1 MLLILSIGM
10 QFVYSASV
18 GLLPIYMQDI
28 VRPDWL
34 TPELAS
40 GLSITATAITAA
52 LAMPFL
58 GRWTDR
64 RGPHG
69 LLIASLVGSG
79 LVLIFQALIPSVG
92 VFLALRGVLGVLTLP
107 AVLLL
112 TALTVTMA
120 LIGRPPVGPEVESF
134 FARIGWLGSQI
145 VPLLLLT
152 VGLSGDA
159 VRERSAGHAFA
170 AGLRPQSSYVGV
182 TTGLLRVMPKRELEA
197 VLAHEVSH
205 IRNRDTYLMTMATVF
220 AGVIALVA
228 DLGFRTLAYGGRSRK
243 AGALVAVL
251 ALVGLLL
258 APYAALLLRMSLS
271 RRREFLAD
279 AGAAEVLNDP
289 EAMALALR
297 RLELD
302 TTTIRYAEA
311 TTAHL
316 WVESPTER
324 VGSEGSGILEFSS
337 WFNTHPPM
345 RSRIAALEE
354 VAGSVR
360 CPVLAIGGITPERVA
375 DVSRAGAAGVGII
388 SAIVAADRPADATKA
403 FLDALGRA

>member
-1 MLLILSIGM
+1 MTLQQQIRSNRLRST
-10 QFVYSASV
+10 
-18 GLLPIYMQDI
+18 I
-28 VRPDWL
+28 VV
-34 TPELAS
+34 A
-40 GLSITATAITAA
+40 G
-52 LAMPFL
+52 
-58 GRWTDR
+58 
-64 RGPHG
+64 
-69 LLIASLVGSG
+69 
-79 LVLIFQALIPSVG
+79 
-92 VFLALRGVLGVLTLP
+92 
-107 AVLLL
+107 
-112 TALTVTMA
+112 
-120 LIGRPPVGPEVESF
+120 
-134 FARIGWLGSQI
+134 FA
-145 VPLLLLT
+145 LLLLL
-152 VGLSGDA
+152 VAGLIGLAFDLSLGALALGVAAVYGVFALLRSRRMISGFTRA
-159 VRERSAGHAFA
+159 QELAPGELVPLRRLVENVSIAAGLPVTPEVRVVDDPAPNAFA

-354 VAGSVR
+354 AGGFR
-360 CPVLAIGGITPERVA
+360 LPERLA
-375 DVSRAGAAGVGII
+375 PGEPFAAELSLAG
-388 SAIVAADRPADATKA
+388 
-403 FLDALGRA
+403 